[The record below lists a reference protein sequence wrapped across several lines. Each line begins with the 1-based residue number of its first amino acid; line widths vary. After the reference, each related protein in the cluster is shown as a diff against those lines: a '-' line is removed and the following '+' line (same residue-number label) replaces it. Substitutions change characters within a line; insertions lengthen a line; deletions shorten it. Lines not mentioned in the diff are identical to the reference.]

1 MWASA
6 LLSAPHPYHVLEPMK
21 GMEWG
26 CGQVLRGQKNQGA
39 VYIDTLQLVTSSG
52 SPKEEKVMT
61 TGDLTNV
68 LRVCTNQGSK
78 RYKEPAVVYTPE
90 IQRQKSW
97 DGKINPEFKGSLY
110 YRVRFCLKNKTQ
122 TNKQTNKPHE
132 QTKTKQNQKTQPSK
146 PPKL

>member
-110 YRVRFCLKNKTQ
+110 YRVRFCLKISAKIV
-122 TNKQTNKPHE
+122 
-132 QTKTKQNQKTQPSK
+132 TKTNGSWTLRLKK
-146 PPKL
+146 